1 MDLIVICLM
10 IRSHDDSSVCLITD
24 ELVADVCST
33 HPLSVSELHNVV
45 DDLRRANLT
54 LKLSLWERKWKPL
67 LSCHGWFNVFRQFV
81 WKHGVTDRICVC
93 CHKVEVDG
101 VTQWLT
107 SLKILLDKNLI
118 GPMGEAKRKLFMNS
132 LFLFIS
138 RLLVFDSDLRM
149 CTWHII
155 ALQSVKW
162 EICEYLMPLW
172 LYLVNL
178 FLIRCSLNVLLE
190 KSVSE
195 LSVLQKIWMLIQARR
210 CPFYLPPSGTYIQR
224 SICVFALCWV
234 SLCVW
239 FCAWSIWQRRPTAW
253 HACSVSVCVCVCTA
267 AKPAFCF
274 LSLKDPLWSER
285 DTSATHRNTTP
296 GQTQWQQVPG
306 WYVQYHKFPW

>member
-118 GPMGEAKRKLFMNS
+118 GPMGEAKWKLFMNS

-210 CPFYLPPSGTYIQR
+210 CHPLARTFNAAYVCLHYAG
-224 SICVFALCWV
+224 F
-234 SLCVW
+234 LCVCD
-239 FCAWSIWQRRPTAW
+239 FVRDPFG
-253 HACSVSVCVCVCTA
+253 SVVPQPGTLALFLCVCVYGRKTSLLFSLLKRPLMIREGYISHTQKHDTRPNTMA
-267 AKPAFCF
+267 AGAR
-274 LSLKDPLWSER
+274 LIRTVS
-285 DTSATHRNTTP
+285 
-296 GQTQWQQVPG
+296 
-306 WYVQYHKFPW
+306 

>member
-1 MDLIVICLM
+1 MTSDA
-10 IRSHDDSSVCLITD
+10 HDCLITD

-33 HPLSVSELHNVV
+33 HPLSVSELHNV

-81 WKHGVTDRICVC
+81 WKHGVTDRICVR

-210 CPFYLPPSGTYIQR
+210 CPLYLPPSGTYIQC

-253 HACSVSVCVCVCTA
+253 HAYSVSVCVCVYGRKTSLLFSLLKRPLMIREGYISHTHKHDTRPNTMA
-267 AKPAFCF
+267 AGAR
-274 LSLKDPLWSER
+274 LIRTVS
-285 DTSATHRNTTP
+285 
-296 GQTQWQQVPG
+296 
-306 WYVQYHKFPW
+306 